1 MNRNEVLT
9 GLRTCTANAG
19 KPTCPEDCPYFLRC
33 FADDKEIMEEL
44 ARDALALL
52 SPQPARLLTL
62 EEAQTLTGHGWEE
75 VWLLGDEEE
84 GLPDSKILCECVFI
98 AGHIRCADG
107 DVGEIVPAWYNLRE
121 HSRLWMGDIP
131 PTDEQRKAE
140 AWNG

>member
-1 MNRNEVLT
+1 MDKNEVLT

-33 FADDKEIMEEL
+33 FAEDKEIMEEL

-62 EEAQTLTGHGWEE
+62 EEAQTATGHGWEE
-75 VWLLGDEEE
+75 IWLYETDENPETID
-84 GLPDSKILCECVFI
+84 LFECVFI
-98 AGHIRCADG
+98 HGHIRIDDG
-107 DVGEIVPAWYNLRE
+107 DISEVRPDRYGKKY

-131 PTDEQRKAE
+131 PTDEQRKAAKWE
-140 AWNG
+140 